1 MDQLKKDIHKMFD
14 EIKKPSEKTTYVY
27 ERNGGTIYRRPVGG
41 DVSTREIVAQSVTKE
56 KKNDRI

>member
-1 MDQLKKDIHKMFD
+1 MFD